1 MRQVALVQQGSGLA
15 NTRVTVV
22 VGCSPSRDKV

>member
-15 NTRVTVV
+15 NARVTVLF
-22 VGCSPSRDKV
+22 GRSPSRDKV